1 MHDLALPLADG
12 IFADKIPSILPLDV
26 SELVFE
32 RNRTRIIDGVTLNIG
47 RKGCTVIMGYNG
59 AGKSVLIRLL
69 HGLLTPSSGTV
80 RWACNLDANEVARR
94 QSMVFQSPV
103 LLRRSVEANVR
114 YVLSKR
120 GFKSKARETKLEEVL
135 RETNLLHLR
144 HRSATVLSGGER
156 QRVALCRAL
165 AAEPEVV
172 FLDEP
177 TASLDP
183 AATIAIERI
192 LQLAV
197 DSGRKLI
204 MVTQSVGQAQ
214 RMASDIIF
222 LHRGRVC
229 EHTPIDEF
237 LTAPR
242 SAAARAFIDGDLFE

>member
-1 MHDLALPLADG
+1 MHDLALPLSDG
-12 IFADKIPSILPLDV
+12 VVSPKNRSILPLEVDD
-26 SELVFE
+26 LVFE
-32 RNRTRIIDGVTLNIG
+32 RNQTRIIDGVSLNIG
-47 RKGCTVIMGYNG
+47 RKGCTTIMGYNG

-69 HGLLTPSSGTV
+69 HGLLIPSAGIV
-80 RWACNLDANEVARR
+80 RWSGNLNSTDVARR

-103 LLRRSVEANVR
+103 LLRRSVEANIR
-114 YVLSKR
+114 YALSKR
-120 GFKSKARETKLEEVL
+120 GFKGKLREKKLEVIL
-135 RETNLLHLR
+135 RETNLLPLR

-214 RMASDIIF
+214 RMASDVIF
-222 LHRGRVC
+222 LHRGRVS

-242 SAAARAFIDGDLFE
+242 SAAARAFIDGELLE